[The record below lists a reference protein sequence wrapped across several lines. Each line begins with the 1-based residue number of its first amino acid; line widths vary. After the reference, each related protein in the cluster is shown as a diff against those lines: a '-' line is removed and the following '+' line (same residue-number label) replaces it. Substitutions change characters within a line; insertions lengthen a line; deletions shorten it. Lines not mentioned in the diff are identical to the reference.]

1 MQPITSLED
10 EQRRMRER
18 RARIAKHKSSPRFY
32 QFKQVTAEPKPKPKP
47 KSNKWLLDH
56 FTEIME
62 DVIDDLG
69 LDVPRR
75 ERKDGPQ

>member
-1 MQPITSLED
+1 MIPIASLED
-10 EQRRMRER
+10 EQRKMRER
-18 RARIAKHKSSPRFY
+18 RARIARHKSSPRLY
-32 QFKQVTAEPKPKPKP
+32 QFKQVTADEKPKPKPKP
-47 KSNKWLLDH
+47 RKWLIDH

-75 ERKDGPQ
+75 EAK

>member
-10 EQRRMRER
+10 EQRRRWER

-32 QFKQVTAEPKPKPKP
+32 QFKQVTAEPGPKPKP

>member
-10 EQRRMRER
+10 EQRRMWGR

-32 QFKQVTAEPKPKPKP
+32 QFKQVTAKPKPKPKP
-47 KSNKWLLDH
+47 KSKKWLLNH